1 MLPIMSH
8 ERSLQKVESLLKEE
22 KNFAAIRLLEQ
33 HLKEYPEHLA
43 GWWLAA
49 LHMES
54 RDRQLQCLKR
64 VLELDPSNTE
74 ARTRLKKLCSG
85 ETPDVLFTEED
96 ESRPAN
102 RSKPSSKP
110 VPVSKPVIEEEDEFS
125 FVDDDELEL
134 RAKLPENRK
143 RSLKSPGNL
152 PERGVK
158 SMAPNRL
165 AKTSN
170 KSSQSSHSDSED
182 EFSLFP
188 WSAILIAAQSLL
200 LLAAIG
206 MMVLLWTTN
215 KTPTVVQ
222 DTGPTKAD
230 FDLLNNDLSLRG
242 RAITELDD
250 KLTETDRRVG
260 LLTNEIPHLN
270 EEIQK
275 QVKELEQAAQERDK
289 ALDELRAANEKLKS
303 TEDLLAEKDALIA
316 AAAAPKAEAD
326 KVDGAAVADANPVA
340 KAAEAGEAAADAA
353 AAAGAAAAA
362 AEEAAEAERPVGFTK
377 EERVNLPKPV
387 VDIQPAGGG
396 RYLVL
401 KLEGFAG
408 LMIVDTKTR
417 KLKGSIRLPSEDFLY
432 AAGGDKALVY
442 FKENNLL
449 QVWGLKDHK
458 SLKTKPN
465 PIGAVVTTLT
475 MGHSNDELAL
485 IRSSVGTGA
494 LDNAG
499 SFLVKLRSLEPVT
512 PPKPK
517 GENQPASGFGVT
529 GHNTSFRDF
538 VHHRSNGELT
548 LVSEW
553 CTSHSP
559 TGVGLLRIKGTTAE
573 PRYEHDSAG
582 SLSVGDDGRIYASSG
597 VIYNSQLTK
606 IGQVGSGMNIPGL
619 SSNFFLSIG
628 TVAGP
633 QVFQTGGKSPIVTLD
648 KLEGFATGNDQW
660 TQSHFTSDRRVVF
673 APRLGY
679 LAFLTATNDQL
690 VLRPFNLKEELS
702 RSGVD
707 YLIVTSSPNDV
718 IRSGSVWNYQIE
730 VSQKNKSPLKFSLQ
744 SAPDG
749 MSISNA
755 GVMKWAVPKSLKG
768 PENIIVLIENEN
780 HDSTFH
786 SFELR
791 TE

>member
-1 MLPIMSH
+1 MLPIMPH
-8 ERSLQKVESLLKEE
+8 ERSLQKVEAHLKQE
-22 KNFAAIRLLEQ
+22 NNIAAIRLLEQ
-33 HLKEYPEHLA
+33 HLREYPDHLE

-49 LHMES
+49 LHMQS
-54 RDRQLQCLKR
+54 QDRQLQCLKR
-64 VLELDPSNTE
+64 VLELDPSNSE

-85 ETPDVLFTEED
+85 ETPDVLFTVED
-96 ESRPAN
+96 ESRTQN
-102 RSKPSSKP
+102 RSKHTSKP
-110 VPVSKPVIEEEDEFS
+110 APVSKPVIEKEVEFS
-125 FVDDDELEL
+125 FVDDNELEV
-134 RAKLPENRK
+134 RANQPERHK
-143 RSLKSPGNL
+143 RSPKSPANL
-152 PERGVK
+152 PEKGVS
-158 SMAPNRL
+158 SMAPDRL
-165 AKTSN
+165 AKTSK
-170 KSSQSSHSDSED
+170 KSSRTSNSDSED
-182 EFSLFP
+182 EMSLFP
-188 WSAILIAAQSLL
+188 WSSILIAGQSLL

-206 MMVLLWTTN
+206 MMALLWVTN
-215 KTPTVVQ
+215 KTPTVVE
-222 DTGPTKAD
+222 DTGPTKAEL
-230 FDLLNNDLSLRG
+230 DLLNNDISLRG

-250 KLTETDRRVG
+250 KLKETDRRVE
-260 LLTNEIPHLN
+260 LLTNEIPRLN
-270 EEIQK
+270 EEVQK
-275 QVKELEQAAQERDK
+275 QVKELEQTQQERDQ
-289 ALDELRAANEKLKS
+289 ALNELRTVNEKLKS
-303 TEDLLAEKDALIA
+303 TEDLLAERDALIA

-326 KVDGAAVADANPVA
+326 QMVGDAVADAKPDA
-340 KAAEAGEAAADAA
+340 KAAEVG
-353 AAAGAAAAA
+353 
-362 AEEAAEAERPVGFTK
+362 EEATPEELPVNFTK
-377 EERVNLPKPV
+377 EEHVNLPKPV

-442 FKENNLL
+442 FRENNLL
-449 QVWGLKDHK
+449 QVWGLKDNK

-485 IRSSVGTGA
+485 IRSSIGTGA
-494 LDNAG
+494 LDSAG
-499 SFLVKLRSLEPVT
+499 GFLLKLRSLEPVT
-512 PPKPK
+512 PPDKPK
-517 GENQPASGFGVT
+517 GDNQPASGFNVT

-582 SLSVGDDGRIYASSG
+582 SLCVGDDGRIYASSG
-597 VIYNSQLTK
+597 IIYNSQLTK
-606 IGQVGSGMNIPGL
+606 IGQVGNGMNIPGL
-619 SSNFFLSIG
+619 NSNFFLSIG
-628 TVAGP
+628 PVAGP
-633 QVFQTGGKSPIVTLD
+633 QVFQSGGKTPIVTLA
-648 KLEGFATGNDQW
+648 KLDGLAAGNDAW
-660 TQSHFTSDRRVVF
+660 TRSHFTSDRRVVF

-690 VLRPFNLKEELS
+690 VFRPFNLKEELS
-702 RSGVD
+702 KSGVD
-707 YLIVTSSPNDV
+707 YLIVTSTPNDV
-718 IRSGSVWNYQIE
+718 IRAGSVWTYKIE

-755 GVMKWAVPKSLKG
+755 GVIKWAVPKSLKG

-780 HDSTFH
+780 NDSTFH